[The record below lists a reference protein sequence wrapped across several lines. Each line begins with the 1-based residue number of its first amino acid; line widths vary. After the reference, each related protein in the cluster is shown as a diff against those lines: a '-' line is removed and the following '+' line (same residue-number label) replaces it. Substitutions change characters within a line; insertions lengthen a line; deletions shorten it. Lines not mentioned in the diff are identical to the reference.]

1 MKQKNFSNYFKSVRL
16 WLFFGL
22 IFSIIFSGY
31 AFYYKKNYWGFSI
44 NPKETTNI
52 WTIEA
57 HISFTP
63 TKEKTEISVLR
74 PETNSSYRILDE
86 DIVTPENYQIK
97 KTKKRIIL
105 STEKQVKKQDIYY
118 RLLFYDHINNEPATD
133 KPENINKTLLSEH
146 DTDISKQILKLAESQ
161 TEGDIPQKI
170 IRLINQNPP
179 HPTIQSFIP
188 KKMSV
193 KDKSDLTIGLL
204 NLKNIPTRIIRGFQ
218 LIENEKSFSP
228 DIFLEIYQNNQWDIY
243 NPETGV
249 KGIPENFVILQRGQD
264 SLIDVK
270 GGENSVILFSVL
282 KSVRNSFHLAE
293 KRAKEVKDN
302 SLFSFEKSIYN
313 LPLEQ
318 QNNLKWLMIF
328 PLAILVIVI
337 LRNIVGIRTMG
348 TFTPM
353 LIAMSLLKTGLDAG
367 LLCFILIIGTGFF
380 IRALLSRLNLLMV
393 PRISA
398 VVIFVILIIQ
408 SFTIYGHYSD
418 SDIAT
423 SALFFPIIIMAW
435 IIERASITW
444 EEEGSVNALK
454 ELFWTLVASILT
466 YLIIANDSIRYIMF
480 VFNELNFVILFIVM
494 LLGTYTGY
502 RLTEL
507 FRFQPM
513 VKKKGIKNV

>member
-1 MKQKNFSNYFKSVRL
+1 MKQKKISNYFKSVRL

-22 IFSIIFSGY
+22 ICSILFSGY
-31 AFYYKKNYWGFSI
+31 AIYYKKNHWGFSI
-44 NPKETTNI
+44 NPKEMTNI

-57 HISFTP
+57 HISFIP
-63 TKEKTEISVLR
+63 TKENTEVSVLR
-74 PETNSSYRILDE
+74 PETNDSYRILDE
-86 DIVTPENYQIK
+86 DIITPENYQIK

-105 STEKQVKKQDIYY
+105 STTKQVKKQDIYY
-118 RLLFYDHINNEPATD
+118 RLLFYDYINNGPATD
-133 KPENINKTLLSEH
+133 KPKSINNVLLSEH
-146 DTDISKQILKLAESQ
+146 DADIANQILKLAESQ
-161 TEGDIPQKI
+161 SEGDIPQKI
-170 IRLINQNPP
+170 IWLINQKPT
-179 HPTIQSFIP
+179 HPTIQSFITEE
-188 KKMSV
+188 MSD
-193 KDKSDLTIGLL
+193 KDKSELIISLL
-204 NLKNIPTRIIRGFQ
+204 NLKKIPSRIIRGFQ

-228 DIFLEIYQNNQWDIY
+228 DIFLEVYQNNQWDVY
-243 NPETGV
+243 NPSTGT
-249 KGIPENFVILQRGQD
+249 KGIPENFVILQRGQE

-293 KRAKEVKDN
+293 KRAKEIKDN
-302 SLFSFEKSIYN
+302 SFFSFEKSIYN

-328 PLAILVIVI
+328 PLAILIIVI

-353 LIAMSLLKTGLDAG
+353 LIAMSLLKTGLSTG
-367 LLCFILIIGTGFF
+367 LLCFILIIGTGFL
-380 IRALLSRLNLLMV
+380 IRELLSRLNLLMV

-408 SFTIYGHYSD
+408 SFTVYGHYSD
-418 SDIAT
+418 SDIGT

-435 IIERASITW
+435 IIERTSITW
-444 EEEGSVNALK
+444 EEEGSANAIK

-466 YLIIANDSIRYIMF
+466 YLIISNDSIRYIMF

-507 FRFQPM
+507 FRFQPL
-513 VKKKGIKNV
+513 VKKKGRINV